1 MMPVRALLALLA
13 IVAWTATVAAQPA
26 PDPYTPRDL
35 QGVRHAD
42 WTRDAVIYQ
51 INTRQFTP
59 EGTFRAAQAQLPR
72 LQRLGVD
79 ILWLMPIHPIGELN
93 RKGTLGSPYSVR
105 DFRAVNPEFGTL
117 EDFRAFVDEAHRLG
131 LRVIIDWVANH
142 SAWDN
147 PLSRE
152 HPEWYERDWRGD
164 FRSTPWWD
172 WTDIIDFDFSQLGL
186 RRYMA
191 DSMIYWVRDVG
202 VDGFRADVAG
212 YVPLDFWEQV
222 RRDLDAIKPVF
233 MLAEFEQRDMH
244 AAAFDATYAWGWNR
258 AVHNIARGEA
268 DVGALFGF
276 YSENESAWPRG
287 AMRMMYT
294 SNHDQNSWEGTEFE
308 RFGPA
313 LTNAII
319 LSFAGEGIPLIYN
332 GQEAGNARRLQF
344 FERDPIVW
352 REHPNGELY
361 RRLIALKSANRALW
375 NAPWGGRMVGI
386 VNNVPTKVFSFVRER
401 DGDRVF
407 AMFNF
412 SGDEQAVT
420 FAEGPHHG
428 RYRDFASGEEV
439 SVDSATRMRLPPW
452 SYRLLTLEAP
462 R

>member
-1 MMPVRALLALLA
+1 MRPLGALLALLA
-13 IVAWTATVAAQPA
+13 LLAWNAPAAGQQA
-26 PDPYTPRDL
+26 PDPYAPRDL

-131 LRVIIDWVANH
+131 MRVIIDWVANH

-152 HPEWYERDWRGD
+152 HPEWYERDWRGN

-172 WTDIIDFDFSQLGL
+172 WTDIIDFDFSQVGI

-202 VDGFRADVAG
+202 IDGFRADVAG
-212 YVPLDFWEQV
+212 YVPLDFWEQA

-244 AAAFDATYAWGWNR
+244 ANAFDATYAWGWNR
-258 AVHNIARGEA
+258 AVHSIARGEA

-313 LTNAII
+313 LTNAIV

-332 GQEAGNARRLQF
+332 GQEAGNQRRLQF
-344 FERDPIVW
+344 FERDPIQW
-352 REHPNGELY
+352 RDHPNGDLF

-386 VNNVPTKVFSFVRER
+386 DNDVPTKVFSFVRER

-407 AMFNF
+407 GIFNF
-412 SGDEQAVT
+412 SAEEQSVT

-428 RYRDFASGEEV
+428 SYRDFASGEAV
-439 SVDSATRMRLPPW
+439 GIDGATQMRLSPW
-452 SYRLLTLEAP
+452 SYRLLTFEAA